1 MKSPSLLHAVGLR
14 TLAAGLATL
23 AVRLATLA
31 IGLAALGSAACGK
44 HGAAGDAGADG
55 GGAPGIASL
64 EDGPDALPPLP
75 EVARQHEESHVFA
88 ARSPA
93 KAGQVVQIPAGK
105 LLCGSTPGDVG
116 RDPTDEP
123 ADLPIDLG
131 AFAIDALPFPNDPAQ
146 PPRTGLTRKDAAA
159 TCAEHGARLC
169 TEVEWER
176 ACKGPNDASPDAG
189 GFGADAYST
198 GRAWNPDCA
207 KEPATCSSPSGARA
221 MGATREWTAGDDQ
234 RGEGHRCAARTP
246 APPDRADPQATFR
259 CCHGAANTAVIP
271 EPAQEVPFRRPKL
284 DAAEISAI
292 FAKVPELA
300 RVAPDVKFF
309 DPGDANGIVNRSTGS
324 HEGVS
329 FTESPVL
336 WSPEPGAELL
346 VVVGHARSSSFV
358 VALYPL
364 PDGKYRLASSFLMQN
379 DLSPVALAFDGHHRK
394 ELIWTSCWSCA
405 GDQGHVSLRDDHRVV
420 IVQD

>member
-1 MKSPSLLHAVGLR
+1 VKSARSGRLP
-14 TLAAGLATL
+14 TLAKAISIVPFVLAT
-23 AVRLATLA
+23 
-31 IGLAALGSAACGK
+31 SACSK
-44 HGAAGDAGADG
+44 HDSADAGADAADG
-55 GGAPGIASL
+55 GLASTSGF
-64 EDGPDALPPLP
+64 ESADALPPLP
-75 EVARQHEESHVFA
+75 EVARQNEETHVFA
-88 ARSPA
+88 PRTPA

-105 LLCGSTPGDVG
+105 LLCGSTPGDPG

-123 ADLPIDLG
+123 VEVPIDVG
-131 AFAIDALPFPNDPAQ
+131 AFGIDALPFPNDPGQ
-146 PPRTGLTRKDAAA
+146 PPRTGVTRQAAA
-159 TCAEHGARLC
+159 AACSERGARLC

-176 ACKGPNDASPDAG
+176 ACKGPNDASDA
-189 GFGADAYST
+189 GFGADEYAT
-198 GRAWNPDCA
+198 GKTWNPDCD
-207 KEPATCSSPSGARA
+207 KEPATCASPSGARA

-234 RGEGHRCAARTP
+234 RGEAHRCAART
-246 APPDRADPQATFR
+246 AVPPDRADSAATFR
-259 CCHGAANTAVIP
+259 CCHGNATAAVIP
-271 EPAQEVPFRRPKL
+271 EPTQEIPFRRPKL
-284 DAAEISAI
+284 DAAEIGAI

-324 HEGVS
+324 HEGVT

-346 VVVGHARSSSFV
+346 VVVGHAKSSSFV

-364 PDGKYRLASSFLMQN
+364 PEGKYRLASSFLMQN
-379 DLSPVALAFDGHHRK
+379 DLSPVALAFDGHRRK